1 MKRRVLFFLVAIAS
15 INSLSAQVPS
25 WSVDESLFEYSMT
38 FVAKVNI
45 GGERL
50 TSSSDLVGAF
60 VGGQCRGIANPTYIA
75 SSDAYFV
82 YLTVFGNTI
91 GETITFKVY
100 KSATNE
106 EVTINTSIA
115 FETNQHIGSRFQSFS
130 IAEPQ
135 LRSDADLISFGFNN
149 QTADSLSINDSEIN
163 FYYDDN
169 IDETQLTPN
178 FNISDGARA
187 FINQIQQTS
196 GVGVRDFSNPVVY
209 QIMSE
214 DESVL
219 NEVTIQVFD
228 NYQSDSTGPDN
239 STDDD
244 EGGQGTT
251 TPPSF
256 NISQSNESS
265 IVSED
270 GTQDNF
276 IVFLT
281 QQPQTQAVFTITS
294 SNPDEVRVMNPEIIF
309 TPDDLNLVQFVY
321 LEGVD
326 DNIQD
331 GNQTST
337 ITIQIDPTRSDINF
351 ATLPPKSFSCLT
363 LDNDNVPRIVVV
375 ESNGNTQVDESQSE
389 DTIFVS
395 LGTQPTTNVNIS
407 IVIED
412 PTEVSCALDELT
424 FTPENWFVPQ
434 ALLVTG
440 VDDDLNDGSQ
450 KSNITFSVINESS
463 AENYRDLTP
472 IIIEVTTT
480 DNDASTNENEDDTEQ
495 EGEDENND
503 NPLPQPPI
511 FYKKNAVCYNGGAI
525 KIEYEIN
532 GTNAI
537 LNFNGRL
544 WSAQD
549 IREGEA
555 IFTNLER
562 GTYVVE
568 IANVVKV
575 INIDLDE

>member
-1 MKRRVLFFLVAIAS
+1 MKRRVLFFLIAIAG
-15 INSLSAQVPS
+15 INPLSAQVPS

-82 YLTVFGNTI
+82 YLTVFGNTV

-106 EVTINTSIA
+106 EVTINTSIV

-130 IAEPQ
+130 IAEPP

-149 QTADSLSINDSEIN
+149 QTADSLSINDTEVN
-163 FYYDDN
+163 FYFNDN
-169 IDETQLTPN
+169 IDESQLTPN
-178 FNISDGARA
+178 FNISEGARA

-196 GVGVRDFSNPVVY
+196 GVGVRDFSDPVVY

-214 DESVL
+214 DESAL

-228 NYQSDSTGPDN
+228 NYQSDSSGPDDSN
-239 STDDD
+239 DDNV
-244 EGGQGTT
+244 GGQET

-256 NISQSNESS
+256 NISQSNENS

-309 TPDDLNLVQFVY
+309 TPDDLSLVQFVY

-326 DNIQD
+326 DDIQD

-337 ITIQIDPTRSDINF
+337 ITIQIDPTRSDIAF

-395 LGTQPTTNVNIS
+395 LGTQPTSNVNIS
-407 IVIED
+407 IVTED
-412 PTEVSCALDELT
+412 PTEVTCALDELT

-434 ALLVTG
+434 ALVVTG

-450 KSNITFSVINESS
+450 KSNITFSVINASS

-472 IIIEVTTT
+472 IIVEVTTT
-480 DNDASTNENEDDTEQ
+480 DNDASTNENDNDNEQ
-495 EGEDENND
+495 EEEDEND
-503 NPLPQPPI
+503 NISPPQPPI

-544 WSAQD
+544 LNSQD
-549 IREGEA
+549 ISGGEA

>member
-1 MKRRVLFFLVAIAS
+1 MKRRILFFLIAIAG
-15 INSLSAQVPS
+15 INALSAQVPS
-25 WSVDESLFEYSMT
+25 WTVDESLFEYSMT

-82 YLTVFGNTI
+82 YLTVFGNTV

-106 EVTINTSIA
+106 EVTINTSIV

-130 IAEPQ
+130 IAEPP

-149 QTADSLSINDSEIN
+149 QTADSLSINDTEVN
-163 FYYDDN
+163 FYFNDN
-169 IDETQLTPN
+169 IDEAQLTPN
-178 FNISDGARA
+178 FNISEGARA

-196 GVGVRDFSNPVVY
+196 GVGVRDFSDPVVY

-214 DESVL
+214 DESAL

-228 NYQSDSTGPDN
+228 NYQSDSSGPDDSN
-239 STDDD
+239 DDNG
-244 EGGQGTT
+244 GGQET

-256 NISQSNESS
+256 NISQSNENS

-309 TPDDLNLVQFVY
+309 TPDDLSLVQFVY

-326 DNIQD
+326 DDIQD

-337 ITIQIDPTRSDINF
+337 ITIQIDPTRSDIAF

-395 LGTQPTTNVNIS
+395 LGTQPTSNVNIS
-407 IVIED
+407 IVTED
-412 PTEVSCALDELT
+412 PTEVTCALDELT

-434 ALLVTG
+434 ALVVTG

-450 KSNITFSVINESS
+450 KSNITFSVINASS

-472 IIIEVTTT
+472 IIVEVTTT
-480 DNDASTNENEDDTEQ
+480 DNDASTNENDNDNEQ
-495 EGEDENND
+495 EEEDEND
-503 NPLPQPPI
+503 NISPPQPPI
-511 FYKKNAVCYNGGAI
+511 F
-525 KIEYEIN
+525 
-532 GTNAI
+532 
-537 LNFNGRL
+537 
-544 WSAQD
+544 
-549 IREGEA
+549 
-555 IFTNLER
+555 
-562 GTYVVE
+562 
-568 IANVVKV
+568 
-575 INIDLDE
+575 

>member
-1 MKRRVLFFLVAIAS
+1 MKRRVLFFLIAIAG
-15 INSLSAQVPS
+15 INALSAQVPS

-82 YLTVFGNTI
+82 YLTVFGNTV

-100 KSATNE
+100 KTATNE
-106 EVTINTSIA
+106 EVTINTSIV

-130 IAEPQ
+130 IAEPP

-149 QTADSLSINDSEIN
+149 QTADSLSINDTEVN
-163 FYYDDN
+163 FYFNDN
-169 IDETQLTPN
+169 IDEAQLTPN

-196 GVGVRDFSNPVVY
+196 GVGVRDFSSPVVY

-214 DESVL
+214 DESTL

-228 NYQSDSTGPDN
+228 NYQSDSSGPDDSN
-239 STDDD
+239 DDN
-244 EGGQGTT
+244 GGDQETA
-251 TPPSF
+251 PPSF
-256 NISQSNESS
+256 NISQSNENT

-276 IVFLT
+276 IIFLT

-309 TPDDLNLVQFVY
+309 TPDDLSLVQFVY

-326 DNIQD
+326 DDIQD

-337 ITIQIDPTRSDINF
+337 ITIQIDPTRSDIVF

-395 LGTQPTTNVNIS
+395 LGTQPTSNVNIS
-407 IVIED
+407 IVTED
-412 PTEVSCALDELT
+412 PTEVTCTLDELT

-434 ALLVTG
+434 ALVVTG

-472 IIIEVTTT
+472 IIVEVTTT
-480 DNDASTNENEDDTEQ
+480 DNDASTNENDNDNEQ
-495 EGEDENND
+495 GEEDEND
-503 NPLPQPPI
+503 NISPPQPPI

-532 GTNAI
+532 GANAI

-544 WSAQD
+544 RESLD
-549 IREGEA
+549 ISGGEA

-568 IANVVKV
+568 IADIVKV
-575 INIDLDE
+575 INIDLDD